1 MYCHQVNLH
10 QEFGGAEMYTASLAE
25 ALSKLGI
32 ATRLYVHEGASFWS
46 RLLSKDVELVSVP
59 NERALPYYLP
69 SDRAWVWTHGALA
82 PEVTQELAPRHLL
95 AAMVH
100 MPRYQR
106 DSSAYAPYHRLYG
119 VSDYVIEGLTGA
131 GLRQVYSKPL
141 YGIADLQLRTQTAA
155 PLISNSR
162 YTWDLRKGRDRIL
175 SWVWPCVRMI
185 APQRTFTRRP
195 GLTLGIV
202 SRLAPIKQFPALF
215 EAISPVLARFPL
227 VNLEIFGSGGYASV
241 RDLTAALKPLGKQVR
256 WWGHQRDV
264 ATVYRQL
271 DYLLTGL
278 PEKEAL
284 GLNVIEAQAAGTP
297 VLAVDAP
304 PFIET
309 VAHGRTGWLYADPR
323 YDGGVAFASLL
334 DALVEQ
340 KLPTLDPAEEHAHL
354 ERFTLP
360 ALIQRLQPVVNE
372 ALAMLAS
379 VQHPKTSK

>member
-1 MYCHQVNLH
+1 
-10 QEFGGAEMYTASLAE
+10 MYTASLAD
-25 ALSKLGI
+25 ALSGLGI
-32 ATRLYVHEGASFWS
+32 ITRLYVHQKASFWQ
-46 RLLSKDVELVSVP
+46 RLLPKGVELVSVP
-59 NERALPYYLP
+59 NERALPRYLP

-82 PEVTQELAPRHLL
+82 PEVAQELAPRHLL
-95 AAMVH
+95 TAMVH

-119 VSDYVIEGLTGA
+119 VSDYVIEGLIGA
-131 GLRQVYSKPL
+131 GLRQVYSEPL
-141 YGIADLQLRTQTAA
+141 YGIADLQLRARTPT
-155 PLISNSR
+155 PLIAGSR
-162 YTWDLRKGRDRIL
+162 YAWDLRKGRDRIL
-175 SWVWPCVRMI
+175 SWVWPGVRMI
-185 APQRTFTRRP
+185 SPRRTFTRRA

-241 RDLTAALKPLGKQVR
+241 RDLSAALKPLGKQVR

-264 ATVYRQL
+264 AMVYRQL

-323 YDGGVAFASLL
+323 YDGGAAFASLL
-334 DALVEQ
+334 EDLIAK
-340 KLPTLDPAEEHAHL
+340 KLPTLDPAKEHEHL
-354 ERFTLP
+354 KRFTLP
-360 ALIQRLQPVVNE
+360 ALVQRLRPVVDE
-372 ALAMLAS
+372 AMATLAS
-379 VQHPKTSK
+379 V